1 MNAVFDPPGPSPVAR
16 RRSRFAMR
24 GLRALLSCC
33 AIALMLSS
41 AMATPLWST
50 LVHSI
55 SIGMCCWLSIDV
67 GRIPLAR
74 WQHRHAPPG
83 SPEAQSQWPGW
94 PLMTAA
100 IVVGT
105 VVGFSVGGA
114 IAAQITGHA
123 ARGFIRGSI
132 GQSIAVLIGALIPGL
147 AITYYFYSRETIAAK
162 EAAVQTAQRQAAERQ
177 LKLLESQLEPHMLF
191 NTLANLRVMIG
202 IDPPRAQAMLD
213 RLIDFLRA
221 TLSGSRASQHPLA
234 EEFARLDDYLALMK
248 IRMGER
254 LQTQFELPPELAA
267 TPVPSLLL
275 QPLVENCIRHGLEP
289 KVGGGRI
296 AVGAARE
303 GDTLVLRVRDSGTGL
318 AGPALDG
325 TRFGLVQVRER
336 LAGLYGSNA
345 SLTLQDAGDAEGGT
359 LAVVR
364 LPLAT
369 AATGAP

>member
-369 AATGAP
+369 AATRAP

>member
-202 IDPPRAQAMLD
+202 IDPQRAQAMLD

-369 AATGAP
+369 TGAP